1 MDFDVPD
8 DVLYELDGTSFY
20 GKNDIY
26 DLQAAQYDDKAILSW
41 KCDNLKAAAWIY
53 MATTNNK
60 ATGGKDNWQKV
71 GEVPAPA
78 GSCII
83 DLKKYGDSKFY
94 KFAVRT
100 MNNCITRQLHK

>member
-1 MDFDVPD
+1 
-8 DVLYELDGTSFY
+8 
-20 GKNDIY
+20 
-26 DLQAAQYDDKAILSW
+26 
-41 KCDNLKAAAWIY
+41 

-60 ATGGKDNWQKV
+60 STGGKDNWQKV